1 MDEIIYLIEKFLTF
15 IPVPFLALVNI
26 SITAGWIVLAVV
38 LLRLLFRKAPK
49 WLNCVLWGIVA
60 LRLVFPFSIESVF
73 SLIPSAQTV
82 DPTLPYLNEFT
93 INSGIAPID
102 NAVNTQY
109 ADFVPMAERTVD
121 VTIIL
126 ACVWLLGVAAM
137 LIYAFASWAKLRH
150 SLRTATKKEGNIY
163 HSEFVKSPFVL
174 GLIRPKIYIPYSMDE
189 NDLPLVIAHEQAHI
203 KRLDHLIK
211 PFGYLLLSVHWF
223 NPLLWVAYVL
233 LCRDIESACDEKV
246 VKKLTSEQR
255 KSYSTAL
262 LNASISRKSVA
273 ACPLAFGETGVK
285 ERIKGVMSYKKPAF
299 WVVIAAI
306 AVCVVAAVCFLTNPK
321 DANPKEFYDNG
332 QRIRIT
338 AEVNGAVSEEK
349 FIILNEGQNAQLSN
363 GTKFTVDAV
372 NLQTGETTLKL
383 KGTPIKNESGK
394 SPDAVTFYDT
404 DMLSYFTQD
413 GKTKISI
420 SCVRVQMLEECI
432 SQEIIKHNTGNYLSG
447 EYACEANTNL
457 LTEISKKDTNGN
469 IKEVTVYLMSM
480 YQEYSLENGYIV
492 EKGGNITPI
501 ALSFSVGADGEY
513 SLAEYWEPGMG
524 RGYIENLK
532 AKFPRGVD
540 YDTQT
545 YVESLERLCRKQASA
560 YFNAEFEADDNAEEY
575 TTTAVNSTMYTTLE
589 TLIVQRNSAMVEKGD
604 FSCAAF
610 EILKT
615 EKLQDNKIKLYLLA
629 CYESYSFENQKLEL
643 MGAVAES
650 AVITLD
656 QKSDGTFSLIEY
668 YVPVKGDD
676 SEESKLL
683 DKLVFDYDGENL
695 SEICRS
701 KAEARFGENKRT
713 TAPATE
719 KTELSSTPL
728 VSDCQLRIVKS
739 KSGGMTWLTNEA
751 FYNENGYHVYLYC
764 LDECYVT
771 VKGKE
776 YEIGE
781 ALNNGT
787 VTADAIVEK
796 AKNDALGGK
805 AVSKMY
811 KDGGST
817 VISYDDG
824 GTTEYKSE
832 GYAIIKKNTIDGNKD
847 VFIGPEDMNLNQVNA
862 FMQGVNNSTGNS
874 ISETKPDSKN
884 EINGVTADI
893 SPEAE
898 PSFSGKIK
906 EINDGSILVEVG
918 YNDDGIPE
926 GSLTN
931 VRLGT
936 VLSYAP
942 DIDSLNLKEGDYI
955 LVVYDGRIMET
966 YPLQVDAYAVYKAV
980 T

>member
-1 MDEIIYLIEKFLTF
+1 MDEMIYFVEKFLTF

-82 DPTLPYLNEFT
+82 DPTMPYLNEFT
-93 INSGIAPID
+93 INSGIEPLD

-109 ADFVPMAERTVD
+109 ADFVPMAEKTVD

-126 ACVWLLGVAAM
+126 ACVWLVGVAAM

-150 SLRTATKKEGNIY
+150 NLRTATKKEGNIY

-174 GLIRPKIYIPYSMDE
+174 GFIRPKIYIPYNTNED
-189 NDLPLVIAHEQAHI
+189 DLPLVIAHEQAHI
-203 KRLDHLIK
+203 RRFDHLIK

-223 NPLLWVAYVL
+223 NPLLWVAYIL

-246 VKKLTSEQR
+246 VKNLTSEQR
-255 KSYSTAL
+255 KSYSNAL

-299 WVVIAAI
+299 WVVVAAVI
-306 AVCVVAAVCFLTNPK
+306 VCIVTAVCFLTNPK
-321 DANPKEFYDNG
+321 GAQSKEFYDNG

-338 AEVNGAVSEEK
+338 AEVNGSVTEEK
-349 FIILNEGQNAQLSN
+349 FIIMKDGQNAVLSN
-363 GTKFTVDAV
+363 GTEFTVGAV
-372 NLQTGETTLKL
+372 NLQTGETTLKI
-383 KGTPIKNESGK
+383 KGTPLKNELGK
-394 SPDAVTFYDT
+394 SPASVTFYDT
-404 DMLSYFTQD
+404 DTLGYFTQD
-413 GKTKISI
+413 GKAKITI
-420 SCVRVQMLEECI
+420 SCVRVKMLEECI
-432 SQEIIKHNTGNYLSG
+432 KQEIISYNTGKYLSG
-447 EYACEANTNL
+447 EFACEANENL
-457 LTEISKKDTNGN
+457 LTEISKKDKGGN

-480 YQEYSLENGYIV
+480 YQEYSLENGYVV

-501 ALSFSVGADGEY
+501 VLSFSVGADGEY

-524 RGYIENLK
+524 RGYAVNLK
-532 AKFPRGVD
+532 AKFPKGID
-540 YDTQT
+540 YDTQV
-545 YVESLERLCRKQASA
+545 YVESLEKICRKQASA
-560 YFNAEFEADDNAEEY
+560 YFGAEFEADNQIEEY
-575 TTTAVNSTMYTTLE
+575 TTKAVNSLAYTTIE
-589 TLIVQRNSAMVEKGD
+589 TLIMQRNSAVVHNGD

-615 EKLQDNKIKLYLLA
+615 EKLQDNKIKLYLLT
-629 CYESYSFENQKLEL
+629 CYESYSFADKKLEI

-683 DKLVFDYDGENL
+683 DKLVFDYEGENL

-701 KAEARFGENKRT
+701 KAQAHFGITKQT

-719 KTELSSTPL
+719 KTELSYTPL
-728 VSDCQLRIVKS
+728 KSENQLRIVKS

-751 FYNENGYHVYLYC
+751 FYKKNGYHVYLYC
-764 LDECYVT
+764 LDECYVM

-781 ALNNGT
+781 ALNSGT
-787 VTADAIVEK
+787 VTAEAIVKK

-805 AVSKMY
+805 ADSKMY

-832 GYAIIKKNTIDGNKD
+832 GYAVIKKNTIDGNKD
-847 VFIGPEDMNLNQVNA
+847 VFIGPKDMTLNQVNT
-862 FMQGVNNSTGNS
+862 FMEGVNNSTGNS
-874 ISETKPDSKN
+874 ISETKPDPKT

-906 EINDGSILVEVG
+906 EITDGSILVEVG

-926 GSLTN
+926 GSLVY

-936 VLSYAP
+936 LLSYAP
-942 DIDSLNLKEGDYI
+942 DVGSLDLKEGDYI

-980 T
+980 N